1 MPEHY
6 EEIRVM
12 FEEER
17 ERRRALQQELE
28 TLVEECELARQ
39 QQSHHEHEAQEKA
52 QHVVEPGAP
61 QQSGERP
68 RGSASKRLGLSLE
81 VDLALR
87 ALRQELGY
95 QEPRR
100 RATIGKCAFFS
111 GPSRL
116 QRARQAGAEA
126 SLLGSDS
133 PPGGPPLG
141 KNKQQVTPGPSRLG
155 TVRFDLSPE
164 ARARAASEQSRN
176 AGFPATAYGGACRA
190 HDLGEAETAQAHGTT
205 GGVEEGAEEASPSSS
220 AVALEPHHRALSP
233 VDSLATYV
241 RTPPPRVRRIR
252 VQAAQGDGERHMSYI
267 VSADKPRGGWRMVQT
282 RYRHFGKI
290 YAWLKQH
297 HQGGLLECEPTEV
310 PMDRGGLFKRG
321 GSLERH
327 NVRRRRVW
335 LEHNL
340 MAVQQQV
347 PALLDVLLDFISL
360 LGGRA

>member
-1 MPEHY
+1 
-6 EEIRVM
+6 M

-28 TLVEECELARQ
+28 ALVEECELARQ
-39 QQSHHEHEAQEKA
+39 RENPHENAQEKEQRVA
-52 QHVVEPGAP
+52 EPGAP
-61 QQSGERP
+61 QQGEERP
-68 RGSASKRLGLSLE
+68 GGSASKRLGLSLE

-95 QEPRR
+95 QEPHR

-116 QRARQAGAEA
+116 QRARRAGAEA

-133 PPGGPPLG
+133 PPGGLPLG
-141 KNKQQVTPGPSRLG
+141 HGKPQMTTPGPSRLG
-155 TVRFDLSPE
+155 AVRFELSPE
-164 ARARAASEQSRN
+164 ARARAAIEQSHGPR
-176 AGFPATAYGGACRA
+176 ALSPGAACSGAHRA
-190 HDLGEAETAQAHGTT
+190 PGLDDDEAAQAHGAA
-205 GGVEEGAEEASPSSS
+205 GDGEEDVAEEEDAVEASAGS
-220 AVALEPHHRALSP
+220 ALEARPRARSP
-233 VDSLATYV
+233 VDELATYV

-267 VSADKPRGGWRMVQT
+267 ISADKPRGGWRMVQT
-282 RYRHFGKI
+282 RYRHFSKM

-310 PMDRGGLFKRG
+310 PKDRGGLFKRG

-347 PALLDVLLDFISL
+347 PALLDVLLDYVGL
-360 LGGRA
+360 LGERA